1 MKSKKEAKKQLRLD
15 TETVRVLQSNE
26 LDHVQGGQDADAA
39 AAGWSISI
47 SVSGNNCCNC
57 S

>member
-1 MKSKKEAKKQLRLD
+1 MKPKKEAKKLLRLD
-15 TETVRVLQSNE
+15 TQTVRVLQSNE
-26 LDHVQGGQDADAA
+26 LEHVQGGQEDA

-47 SVSGNNCCNC
+47 SWAGNNCCNC